1 MYILCS
7 CINAIYL
14 MPAVAVGDNMFPL
27 IEREFPFIYVSP
39 STIRRLRQK
48 QLQQVTAL
56 TRPKIGQKPATV
68 KKMAEVEQKQK
79 ALLQIIKKEL
89 DHTKRLVS
97 ETGIQNPYFI
107 SILRVTSTVA
117 VSETKKLVI
126 ISCYGPVS
134 PCMC

>member
-1 MYILCS
+1 
-7 CINAIYL
+7 

-39 STIRRLRQK
+39 STVRRLRQK

-56 TRPKIGQKPATV
+56 TRPKIGQKSGTV

-97 ETGIQNPYFI
+97 ETRNQNLCFI

-117 VSETKKLVI
+117 VSEQKI
-126 ISCYGPVS
+126 IINDYQLL
-134 PCMC
+134 

>member
-1 MYILCS
+1 
-7 CINAIYL
+7 

-39 STIRRLRQK
+39 STVRRLRQK

-56 TRPKIGQKPATV
+56 TRPRIGQKPGAV

-97 ETGIQNPYFI
+97 PDQT
-107 SILRVTSTVA
+107 ILDGNLNFS
-117 VSETKKLVI
+117 SSLPL
-126 ISCYGPVS
+126 S
-134 PCMC
+134 

>member
-1 MYILCS
+1 MYQCRDL
-7 CINAIYL
+7 L

-126 ISCYGPVS
+126 ISYYDPVS